1 MSLFKGTYNYG
12 SASSSAGGTRM
23 DDIVGALSVKK
34 DWIGD
39 KMLNIYHSLK
49 GNKQEKESSYY
60 GATPASSDLRVD
72 EEEGGLLSS
81 IR

>member
-1 MSLFKGTYNYG
+1 
-12 SASSSAGGTRM
+12 
-23 DDIVGALSVKK
+23 
-34 DWIGD
+34 
-39 KMLNIYHSLK
+39 MLNIYHSLK